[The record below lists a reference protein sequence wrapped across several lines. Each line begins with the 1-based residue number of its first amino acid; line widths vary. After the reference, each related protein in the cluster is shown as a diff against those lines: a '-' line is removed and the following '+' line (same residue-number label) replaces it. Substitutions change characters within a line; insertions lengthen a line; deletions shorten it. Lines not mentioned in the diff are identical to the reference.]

1 MLLGRQFKDNMC
13 DVDEA
18 YKYMRFARFLY
29 VASVA
34 AMETAL
40 VSEEKCIQKKVI

>member
-1 MLLGRQFKDNMC
+1 MC

-18 YKYMRFARFLY
+18 YKYVRFLY
-29 VASVA
+29 VASMA